1 MPRITDTSEYKFNN
15 ILEDEDKQY
24 ILKLVYSGF
33 RPKYIAKRFGLTWEF
48 IERQYHRE
56 YKEVIGIH
64 FDSKTVPYYDNEN
77 SYGKNTHHYTIDSL
91 SQDEVEIFYE
101 L

>member
-1 MPRITDTSEYKFNN
+1 MPRITDCEYKFNN
-15 ILEDEDKQY
+15 ILGDEEKRL
-24 ILKLVYSGF
+24 ILKLVFSGF

-48 IERQYHRE
+48 IEREYHKQY
-56 YKEVIGIH
+56 KAIGIH
-64 FDSKTVPYYDNEN
+64 FDSKKTPYYDNEN
-77 SYGKNTHHYTIDSL
+77 SYGKNTHHYTTDSL